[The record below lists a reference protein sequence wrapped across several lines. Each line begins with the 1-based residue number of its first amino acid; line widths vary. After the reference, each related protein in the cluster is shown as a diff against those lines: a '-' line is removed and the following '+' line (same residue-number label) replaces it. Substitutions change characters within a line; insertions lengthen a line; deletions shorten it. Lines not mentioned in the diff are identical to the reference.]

1 MSLMSASIT
10 VNKKLDYRSN
20 TTRRSI
26 LMENFLKTNSV
37 HMVNIS
43 GMWNVIVVPD
53 CDSDD
58 QVL

>member
-1 MSLMSASIT
+1 MSPMSVSIT

-37 HMVNIS
+37 HIS

-53 CDSDD
+53 CDSDG